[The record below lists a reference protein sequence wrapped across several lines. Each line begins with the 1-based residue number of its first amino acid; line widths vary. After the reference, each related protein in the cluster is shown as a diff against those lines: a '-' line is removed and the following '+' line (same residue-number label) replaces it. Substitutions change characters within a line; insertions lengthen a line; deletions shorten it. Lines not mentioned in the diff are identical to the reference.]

1 MEFKRKGR
9 KEIRNP
15 EASGRKEKPV
25 QMNRF
30 LFLALIVAISFFCF
44 VLRQAQHDKTKKI
57 KRIAGIAT
65 NYTLKLK

>member
-1 MEFKRKGR
+1 LEFKRKAR

-30 LFLALIVAISFFCF
+30 FVFSPAYRQAGLIVATSFLLFC
-44 VLRQAQHDKTKKI
+44 KKI

-65 NYTLKLK
+65 NYTLN